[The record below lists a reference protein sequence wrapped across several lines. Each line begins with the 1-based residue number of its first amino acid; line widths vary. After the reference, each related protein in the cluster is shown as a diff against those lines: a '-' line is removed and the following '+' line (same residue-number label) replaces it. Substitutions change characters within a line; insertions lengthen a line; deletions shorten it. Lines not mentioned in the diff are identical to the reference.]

1 MRERIANLTSNVLN
15 PFAVS
20 VAAILL
26 LAFESTPTAADAL
39 KWAGITAGVSVLP
52 VLLTVIYQARTGR
65 MSGILTATRQQRTG
79 IYVLSIACLAVGY
92 TVLHYLQAPLM
103 LPAAFV
109 GGLCG
114 VVIFS
119 VVNLRWK
126 VSLHTG
132 FVSALA
138 VMLVLLHGA
147 IAAVAVAPVLL
158 MGWSRAHLGQHSVAE
173 VVAGGLLGAMTVVAV
188 FEVFG
193 LP

>member
-65 MSGILTATRQQRTG
+65 MSGILTATREQRTG

-119 VVNLRWK
+119 LVNLRWK

-173 VVAGGLLGAMTVVAV
+173 VIAGGLLGALTVVAV